1 MRCAPNGSLGWDS
14 ISPGSV
20 FSTAADRVFGADS
33 GFRVGSCT
41 GPSVWF
47 GGIGG
52 ILGVFLGGGGGDVG
66 AGRWAIIL
74 LGFEIFLMGPNFLN
88 PKS

>member
-1 MRCAPNGSLGWDS
+1 MRYAPNGSLGWDS

-52 ILGVFLGGGGGDVG
+52 ILGFFWEGGKEMWGLG
-66 AGRWAIIL
+66 AGLSFYEGLR
-74 LGFEIFLMGPNFLN
+74 FF
-88 PKS
+88 

>member
-1 MRCAPNGSLGWDS
+1 MRYAPNGSLGWDS

-33 GFRVGSCT
+33 GFHVGSCT

-52 ILGVFLGGGGGDVG
+52 ILGVFLGGGEEMWGLG
-66 AGRWAIIL
+66 AGL
-74 LGFEIFLMGPNFLN
+74 SFY
-88 PKS
+88 